1 MNDVHFTNVMVNVL
15 ENAIKY
21 SPDVPNI
28 DVYTENI
35 KDMIL
40 IKVQDRG
47 LGMSKIAQ
55 KRVLKSF
62 IESTLVIHNVKGHGL
77 GLAYVKRIVEDH
89 HGKYIESEKGKGSTF
104 IIKLP

>member
-55 KRVLKSF
+55 KSFLKSF
-62 IESTLVIHNVKGHGL
+62 IENTLI
-77 GLAYVKRIVEDH
+77 Y
-89 HGKYIESEKGKGSTF
+89 TM
-104 IIKLP
+104 